1 VLETIQ
7 SGGVVMVPIFIV
19 SVVALGACLER
30 MWALRQAAILP
41 HAFELEFLALL
52 RQERVQDAAN
62 LCGRTNAAGARIM
75 AEMLGVVNIP
85 REQLKQRLEELGRAE
100 AVGFEKNVPVVGT
113 AASVAPLLGLLG
125 TVGGMIATF
134 ELIERHGAG
143 DIGHLAGGISIA
155 LVTTYAGL
163 VVGIPA
169 LVANRFL
176 LAKVDAHLYTLEEF
190 SLEVLDILAPVEDG
204 LQA

>member
-1 VLETIQ
+1 
-7 SGGVVMVPIFIV
+7 
-19 SVVALGACLER
+19 
-30 MWALRQAAILP
+30 
-41 HAFELEFLALL
+41 
-52 RQERVQDAAN
+52 
-62 LCGRTNAAGARIM
+62 
-75 AEMLGVVNIP
+75 
-85 REQLKQRLEELGRAE
+85 
-100 AVGFEKNVPVVGT
+100 
-113 AASVAPLLGLLG
+113 
-125 TVGGMIATF
+125 MIATF

>member
-1 VLETIQ
+1 MLETIQ
-7 SGGVVMVPIFIV
+7 SGGVVMIPIFVV
-19 SVVALGACLER
+19 SVVAFGACLER
-30 MWALRQAAILP
+30 LWVLRASAVLP
-41 HAFELEFLALL
+41 RAFEMEFLALL

-62 LCGRTNAAGARIM
+62 LCGRTNASGARIM
-75 AEMLGVVNIP
+75 HETLAVSSIP
-85 REQLKQRLEELGRAE
+85 RALLKQRLEELGRAE
-100 AVGFEKNVPVVGT
+100 AVAMEKNVPVVGT

-176 LAKVDAHLYTLEEF
+176 LAKVDGHLHALEEF
-190 SLEVLDILAPVEDG
+190 SLEALDILAPVEG
-204 LQA
+204 GIEA

>member
-1 VLETIQ
+1 
-7 SGGVVMVPIFIV
+7 M
-19 SVVALGACLER
+19 
-30 MWALRQAAILP
+30 
-41 HAFELEFLALL
+41 
-52 RQERVQDAAN
+52 
-62 LCGRTNAAGARIM
+62 
-75 AEMLGVVNIP
+75 
-85 REQLKQRLEELGRAE
+85 
-100 AVGFEKNVPVVGT
+100 PVVGT

-176 LAKVDAHLYTLEEF
+176 LAKVDGHLHALEEF
-190 SLEVLDILAPVEDG
+190 SLEDLDILAPEEG
-204 LQA
+204 GIEA